1 VPTTV
6 VAIGG
11 GGTDVLVRDFLVSLT
26 GKSRPRL
33 LHLDTASPGDPAYQ
47 LRAVEFFSPV
57 AEVTRVEFFP
67 WPPDGLRDLTL
78 GADLIFV
85 GGGNTANMLAVW
97 RVHGFDA
104 ILRDAFEQ
112 GIVLAG
118 SSAGMLCWFDCGI
131 TDSFGPQL
139 APLADGLG
147 FLTGSACPHYDDEEL
162 RRPLYTRLVGDGALP
177 PGHAADAGVGLVFVD
192 GGLQEVVAPREGA
205 TGYRVDADGETS
217 LPARLLV

>member
-11 GGTDVLVRDFLVSLT
+11 GGTDALLRDFLVLLT

-57 AEVTRVEFFP
+57 ADVTRVVFFP
-67 WPPDGLRDLTL
+67 WPPDELRELTL
-78 GADLIFV
+78 AHDLIFV
-85 GGGNTANMLAVW
+85 GGGNTANMLAIW

-104 ILRDAFEQ
+104 ILREAFEQ
-112 GIVLAG
+112 GTVLAG
-118 SSAGMLCWFDCGI
+118 SSAGMLCWFECGI
-131 TDSFGPQL
+131 TDSFGPL
-139 APLADGLG
+139 LGPLQDGLG
-147 FLTGSACPHYDDEEL
+147 FLSGSACPHYDDEEL
-162 RRPLYTRLVGDGALP
+162 RRPLYTRLVGDGTLP

-192 GGLQEVVAPREGA
+192 GQLAEVVTPREGA
-205 TGYRVDADGETS
+205 TGYRVDADGETA
-217 LPARLLV
+217 LAARLL